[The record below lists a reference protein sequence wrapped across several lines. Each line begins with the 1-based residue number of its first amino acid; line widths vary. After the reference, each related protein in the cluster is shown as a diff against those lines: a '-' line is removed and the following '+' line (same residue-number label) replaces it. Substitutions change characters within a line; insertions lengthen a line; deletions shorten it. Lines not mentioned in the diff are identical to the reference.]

1 MLKTF
6 NINDNL
12 KTFNFNK
19 ISIPFHT
26 SFTDFKIL
34 LNLANITFQNLGDT
48 LSIDI
53 FQEFDQQLKIL
64 KKRPEKKLNP
74 KHSVKIILNRIYLVI
89 KVNLNIKT
97 QFNFNHQGLISSI
110 TFELRDLD
118 EDYSSWENYDIDRCH
133 KLHLDWLQQSVH
145 SSSKISPTLDLK
157 HISGNLIRDKSENI
171 FWSLKIKQAKY

>member
-48 LSIDI
+48 LSIDM
-53 FQEFDQQLKIL
+53 
-64 KKRPEKKLNP
+64 
-74 KHSVKIILNRIYLVI
+74 
-89 KVNLNIKT
+89 
-97 QFNFNHQGLISSI
+97 
-110 TFELRDLD
+110 
-118 EDYSSWENYDIDRCH
+118 C
-133 KLHLDWLQQSVH
+133 
-145 SSSKISPTLDLK
+145 
-157 HISGNLIRDKSENI
+157 
-171 FWSLKIKQAKY
+171 